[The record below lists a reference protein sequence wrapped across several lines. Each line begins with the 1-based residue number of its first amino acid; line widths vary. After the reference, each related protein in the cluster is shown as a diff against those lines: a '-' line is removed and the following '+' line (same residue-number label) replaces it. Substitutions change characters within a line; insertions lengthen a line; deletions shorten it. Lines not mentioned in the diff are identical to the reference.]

1 MDYKSIYENNK
12 TTLITG
18 GSSGIGY
25 QMSRLF
31 ARDGYRLLW
40 VAKPQEELSK
50 AKAQLEQEYPQA
62 EIHCLAKDLSVSTAA
77 KEVHAWTHAK
87 GWTVDVLVNNAG
99 FATYGNF
106 EEIEAEKEVAMIG
119 VNVTNL
125 MLMTRYFLQDMEA
138 RNAGKIM
145 NISSGVSY
153 EAWPRMATYAGTK
166 AFVRLMSDSLHYE
179 LKYRKSAVQV
189 TTVCPSAIKDTRFQ
203 ARAGMQKVRAFSSI
217 ATATPQEVAKDAYRG
232 LNKGKRL
239 VLTGA
244 KYRFNKIVSQLV
256 PKALTRW
263 VIKKEMEEV

>member
-1 MDYKSIYENNK
+1 MK

-40 VAKPQEELSK
+40 VAKPPEELSK
-50 AKAQLEQEYPQA
+50 AKAQLEHEYPQV
-62 EIHCLAKDLSVSTAA
+62 EIHCLAKDLSVNTAA
-77 KEVHAWTHAK
+77 REVYTWTK
-87 GWTVDVLVNNAG
+87 DQGWMVDVLVNNAG

-106 EEIEAEKEVAMIG
+106 EKIDIDKEVAMIG

-125 MLMTRYFLQDMEA
+125 MLMTRYFLADMEA
-138 RNAGKIM
+138 RNAGKIV
-145 NISSGVSY
+145 NISSGVSF
-153 EAWPRMATYAGTK
+153 EAMPKMATYAGTK
-166 AFVRLMSDSLHYE
+166 AFVRLMSDSLHFE
-179 LKYRKSAVQV
+179 LKYRKSKVQV
-189 TTVCPSAIKDTRFQ
+189 TTVCPSAIKNTRFQ
-203 ARAGMQKVRAFSSI
+203 AQAGMQKVRTFSSI

-232 LNKGKRL
+232 LNKGKRM

-244 KYRFNKIVSQLV
+244 KYRFNKVISQLV

-263 VIKKEMEEV
+263 VIKKEMEEVNG